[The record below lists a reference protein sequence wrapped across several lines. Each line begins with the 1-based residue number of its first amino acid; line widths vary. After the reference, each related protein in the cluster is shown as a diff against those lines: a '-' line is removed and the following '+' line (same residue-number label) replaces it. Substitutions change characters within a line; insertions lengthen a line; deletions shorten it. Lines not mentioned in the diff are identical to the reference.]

1 MVYSGSAGRV
11 VETAHSDQTLL
22 AGAYVAE
29 LAAFGDAVR
38 YGAPPAVSGEDAR
51 AALAIALAAA
61 QSVRSG
67 RPVRI
72 VEVDQ

>member
-1 MVYSGSAGRV
+1 MVFSGPAGRAV
-11 VETAHSDQTLL
+11 DTVRGDQELL

-29 LAAFGDAVR
+29 LAAFVDAVR
-38 YGAPPAVSGEDAR
+38 RGTSTAVGGEDAR

-61 QSVRSG
+61 ESVRAA

-72 VEVDQ
+72 VEVDK